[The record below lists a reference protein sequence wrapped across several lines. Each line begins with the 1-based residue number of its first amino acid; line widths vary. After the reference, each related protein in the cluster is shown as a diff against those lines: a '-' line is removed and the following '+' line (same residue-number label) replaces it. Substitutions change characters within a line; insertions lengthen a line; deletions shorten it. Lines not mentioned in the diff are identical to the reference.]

1 MNTPYK
7 YKSTTKCH
15 KKRQGHQLRFEQL
28 QWLTHTWTC
37 ERSLSLNCKRT
48 CRAPSS
54 LNSLRASI
62 ARSSKSLCDTKPER
76 VTTENRCEWWSTRT
90 DTSFITTLSRNVS
103 TEGKGKKKSINDK
116 WLLQL
121 SVSLQPN
128 LIELYSVVRPHF
140 SLQPARFCRTNHNRC
155 DSATRYVSAPL
166 LCGWEFLMSRSRF
179 PSIEGPSPVPSSHT
193 PDSCYHCLWPSPIYL
208 KKARLLLSQI

>member
-1 MNTPYK
+1 M
-7 YKSTTKCH
+7 
-15 KKRQGHQLRFEQL
+15 G
-28 QWLTHTWTC
+28 
-37 ERSLSLNCKRT
+37 
-48 CRAPSS
+48 
-54 LNSLRASI
+54 
-62 ARSSKSLCDTKPER
+62 D
-76 VTTENRCEWWSTRT
+76 NREGIWATIDK
-90 DTSFITTLSRNVS
+90 DTSFTTTLSS
-103 TEGKGKKKSINDK
+103 TEIKVVRGEEKKKKSINDK

-121 SVSLQPN
+121 SAGLVQPN
-128 LIELYSVVRPHF
+128 LIELYSVVRLHF

-208 KKARLLLSQI
+208 KRPDYYCPRSNWKTKS